1 MTILILRRLR
11 QSLGVHCKLQSGKS
25 LYTYARTMDRELLI
39 EHLNEDLA
47 GELSAMIQY
56 ITYAAKT
63 TGPYRPLLAKF
74 FLEEV
79 DDERAHAEFLANKI
93 VSLGGTPTTTPRSVP
108 EVDSNRDMVEAVLE
122 AEKRAVQDYGQRA
135 KEAEEYGDKGLVV
148 QLEDMIR
155 DESEHFEETEAIL
168 RDWPL

>member
-1 MTILILRRLR
+1 
-11 QSLGVHCKLQSGKS
+11 
-25 LYTYARTMDRELLI
+25 MDKETLI
-39 EHLNEDLA
+39 EHLNEDLS
-47 GELSAMIQY
+47 GELSAIIQY

-79 DDERAHAEFLANKI
+79 DDERGHAEFLANKI
-93 VSLGGTPTTTPRSVP
+93 VALGGTPSTKPRPVA
-108 EVDSNRDMVEAVLE
+108 EVNSNREMVEAVLE
-122 AEKRAVQDYGQRA
+122 AERRAVRDYSQRA
-135 KEAEEYGDKGLVV
+135 IEAEEYGDKGLVV

>member
-1 MTILILRRLR
+1 MER
-11 QSLGVHCKLQSGKS
+11 Q
-25 LYTYARTMDRELLI
+25 DLI
-39 EHLNEDLA
+39 ENLNSDLA

-74 FLEEV
+74 FLDEV
-79 DDERAHAEFLANKI
+79 ADERVHAEFLANKI
-93 VSLGGTPTTTPRSVP
+93 VALGGTPTTQPRPIP
-108 EVDSNRDMVEAVLE
+108 EATTNRDMVEAVLE
-122 AEKRAVQDYGQRA
+122 SERRAVHDYSQRA
-135 KEAEEYGDKGLVV
+135 KEAESYGDKGLVV
-148 QLEDMIR
+148 QLEDIIR